1 MTTNPTAAPSGA
13 VRPPVPGGRHRITDY
28 DALIDELAYTYDG
41 TFSKASI
48 AQAVAEA
55 RAALQPTAR
64 IPDFLP
70 ILVGRF
76 AREQLTAAAQAAG
89 KITKPVPELLFVCVQ
104 NAGRSQMAAALAQH
118 LSAGRVHVRSA
129 GSHPVDQI
137 NPVAVQ
143 VLAERG
149 INLTEAYPKPLTGD
163 VVHAADVIVTMGCGD
178 TCPIYPGKRYL
189 DWDVPDPDGRPIEEV
204 RDIRDDLQARVTA
217 LLRDFNI

>member
-1 MTTNPTAAPSGA
+1 MTTNPTAAPSGT

-55 RAALQPTAR
+55 RATLQPTAR

-70 ILVGRF
+70 ILVARS

-104 NAGRSQMAAALAQH
+104 NAGRSQIWRPRSPSTCQPAAFTSVLP
-118 LSAGRVHVRSA
+118 GRTRS
-129 GSHPVDQI
+129 
-137 NPVAVQ
+137 
-143 VLAERG
+143 
-149 INLTEAYPKPLTGD
+149 
-163 VVHAADVIVTMGCGD
+163 
-178 TCPIYPGKRYL
+178 
-189 DWDVPDPDGRPIEEV
+189 
-204 RDIRDDLQARVTA
+204 IRS
-217 LLRDFNI
+217 IP